1 MGVWTGDLG
10 NRTVQRDGLQVELRL
25 ERNSCPGTRCYR
37 WTKKRDFLP
46 MFAPGLDS
54 VAGLCRR
61 HGISRKTGYK
71 WIHRYEEAG
80 PAGLADR
87 SCRPKTASELT
98 APHVV
103 EALLETR
110 KRHPTWGAK
119 KLLAYMARKHTEW
132 PLPAKSTAHDILRRN
147 GLIPTPRRRRRTAHP
162 GRPLSGFTRPNRIW
176 TADFKGQF
184 KTQDGVYCYPL
195 TIQDGHSRFL
205 LECRGLY
212 GTTLDATMRVFKKV
226 FRIHGI
232 PERIRTDNGTPF
244 ASMALARLSTL
255 SAWWLRLGIT
265 PELIEP
271 GKPQQN
277 GRHERMHRTLKAQTA
292 RPPEADLRSQQ
303 KRFDAFRHEF
313 NHERPHEALQ
323 MKVPA
328 ELYRPSDRPYP
339 KYLKSFVYPG
349 HYEVRKVSTNGGVRW
364 NARWLWV
371 SQILGGLYIG
381 FEEVDHQAWD
391 VYFGPVWLGRFFE
404 KIGRITDS
412 RGLVMR
418 NPKT

>member
-1 MGVWTGDLG
+1 MPWNEVLLMD
-10 NRTVQRDGLQVELRL
+10 EK
-25 ERNSCPGTRCYR
+25 TR
-37 WTKKRDFLP
+37 FL
-46 MFAPGLDS
+46 ADVRSGLDS

-80 PAGLADR
+80 PCGLADR

-110 KRHPTWGAK
+110 KRHATWGAK
-119 KLLAYMARKHTEW
+119 KLLAYLARKHTEW

-212 GTTLDATMRVFKKV
+212 GTTLNATMRVFKKV
-226 FRIHGI
+226 FRIHGL

-244 ASMALARLSTL
+244 ASMALARLSKL

-339 KYLKSFVYPG
+339 KHLKSFVYPG

-391 VYFGPVWLGRFFE
+391 VYFGPVLLGRFFE
-404 KIGRITDS
+404 KIGRITDP

-418 NPKT
+418 NPKI

>member
-1 MGVWTGDLG
+1 MPWNEV
-10 NRTVQRDGLQVELRL
+10 
-25 ERNSCPGTRCYR
+25 
-37 WTKKRDFLP
+37 LP
-46 MFAPGLDS
+46 MDEKTRFLADVRSGLDS

-391 VYFGPVWLGRFFE
+391 VYFGPTTLGWFDE
-404 KIGRITDS
+404 EL
-412 RGLVMR
+412 LVIFDTHGNTGR
-418 NPKT
+418 NPIC

>member
-1 MGVWTGDLG
+1 MPWNEV
-10 NRTVQRDGLQVELRL
+10 
-25 ERNSCPGTRCYR
+25 
-37 WTKKRDFLP
+37 LP
-46 MFAPGLDS
+46 MDEKTRFLADVRSGLDS

-195 TIQDGHSRFL
+195 TI
-205 LECRGLY
+205 
-212 GTTLDATMRVFKKV
+212 
-226 FRIHGI
+226 
-232 PERIRTDNGTPF
+232 
-244 ASMALARLSTL
+244 
-255 SAWWLRLGIT
+255 
-265 PELIEP
+265 
-271 GKPQQN
+271 
-277 GRHERMHRTLKAQTA
+277 
-292 RPPEADLRSQQ
+292 
-303 KRFDAFRHEF
+303 
-313 NHERPHEALQ
+313 
-323 MKVPA
+323 
-328 ELYRPSDRPYP
+328 
-339 KYLKSFVYPG
+339 
-349 HYEVRKVSTNGGVRW
+349 
-364 NARWLWV
+364 
-371 SQILGGLYIG
+371 
-381 FEEVDHQAWD
+381 
-391 VYFGPVWLGRFFE
+391 
-404 KIGRITDS
+404 
-412 RGLVMR
+412 
-418 NPKT
+418 

>member
-1 MGVWTGDLG
+1 MPWNEV
-10 NRTVQRDGLQVELRL
+10 
-25 ERNSCPGTRCYR
+25 
-37 WTKKRDFLP
+37 LP
-46 MFAPGLDS
+46 MDEKTRFLADVRSGLDS

-71 WIHRYEEAG
+71 WIHRHEEAG

-162 GRPLSGFTRPNRIW
+162 GRPPSGFTRPNRIW

-205 LECRGLY
+205 LECRRLY

-244 ASMALARLSTL
+244 ASMALARLSKL

-371 SQILGGLYIG
+371 SQIPGALYIG

-391 VYFGPVWLGRFFE
+391 VYFGPVWLGRFLKKSVASLTPE
-404 KIGRITDS
+404 A
-412 RGLVMR
+412 L
-418 NPKT
+418 

>member
-1 MGVWTGDLG
+1 MPWNEV
-10 NRTVQRDGLQVELRL
+10 
-25 ERNSCPGTRCYR
+25 
-37 WTKKRDFLP
+37 LP
-46 MFAPGLDS
+46 MDEKTRFLADVRSGLDS

-87 SCRPKTASELT
+87 SCRPKTASELR

-303 KRFDAFRHEF
+303 KRFDA
-313 NHERPHEALQ
+313 
-323 MKVPA
+323 
-328 ELYRPSDRPYP
+328 
-339 KYLKSFVYPG
+339 
-349 HYEVRKVSTNGGVRW
+349 
-364 NARWLWV
+364 
-371 SQILGGLYIG
+371 
-381 FEEVDHQAWD
+381 
-391 VYFGPVWLGRFFE
+391 
-404 KIGRITDS
+404 
-412 RGLVMR
+412 
-418 NPKT
+418 